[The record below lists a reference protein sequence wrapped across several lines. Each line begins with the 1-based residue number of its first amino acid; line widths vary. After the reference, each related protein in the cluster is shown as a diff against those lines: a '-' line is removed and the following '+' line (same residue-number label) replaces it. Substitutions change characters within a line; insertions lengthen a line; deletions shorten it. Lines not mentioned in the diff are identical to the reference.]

1 MQGSVRERMVCECF
15 CVWNDRDA
23 CVYTQKLR
31 YECGG
36 RQVSVCGQRMG
47 CKYGWREEAL
57 CV

>member
-1 MQGSVRERMVCECF
+1 MQGSVRERKVCECF

-36 RQVSVCGQRMG
+36 RHGGKRHCVC
-47 CKYGWREEAL
+47 RERR
-57 CV
+57 V

>member
-1 MQGSVRERMVCECF
+1 MQSSVRERKVCVCF
-15 CVWNDRDA
+15 CVWSDRSE
-23 CVYTQKLR
+23 CVRTQKLG

-47 CKYGWREEAL
+47 CKYGWMEEAL